1 MGELDIVANQN
12 LSVEM
17 FLIRLIHLKGISNTT
32 SIGTNHKENNSSNE
46 NFSEFSVKKKNDSL
60 NNNNVI
66 EQIKNIAQEEKIKN
80 TNEQDEK
87 FHIKSFDQLIEICI
101 LKKEIKLKYELET
114 NVSLVSFENKRI
126 EISFNESLDKEFIK
140 ILSSKLYEWTKERW
154 IITLSKKVGK
164 MSRKDMIK
172 DNKKKL
178 LDDAKKSTTYK
189 KILEIFSD
197 AQLTD
202 VERED

>member
-12 LSVEM
+12 LSIEM

-32 SIGTNHKENNSSNE
+32 NIETSHEENNFSNK
-46 NFSEFSVKKKNDSL
+46 NLSEFSKNKKNDSL
-60 NNNNVI
+60 NNSNAI
-66 EQIKNIAQEEKIKN
+66 EQIKNIVQEKKIKN
-80 TNEQDEK
+80 KNEQDEK
-87 FHIKSFDQLIEICI
+87 FHIKSFDKLIEICI

-126 EISFNESLDKEFIK
+126 EISFNEDLDKEFIK
-140 ILSSKLYEWTKERW
+140 ILSSKLYEWTEERW

-178 LDDAKKSTTYK
+178 LEDAKKSTTYK
-189 KILEIFSD
+189 KILETFSD
-197 AQLTD
+197 AQLID
-202 VERED
+202 VESED

>member
-1 MGELDIVANQN
+1 MEKL
-12 LSVEM
+12 
-17 FLIRLIHLKGISNTT
+17 T
-32 SIGTNHKENNSSNE
+32 GTPHEENNFSNK
-46 NFSEFSVKKKNDSL
+46 NFSEFSIKKKNDSL
-60 NNNNVI
+60 NNNNAI
-66 EQIKNIAQEEKIKN
+66 EQIKNIVQEEKIKN
-80 TNEQDEK
+80 KNEQEEK
-87 FHIKSFDQLIEICI
+87 FHIKSFDHLIEICI

-126 EISFNESLDKEFIK
+126 EISFNEGLDKEFIK

-164 MSRKDMIK
+164 MSRKDMVK

-178 LDDAKKSTTYK
+178 LDDAKKSKTYK
-189 KILEIFSD
+189 KILETFSD
-197 AQLTD
+197 AQLID